1 MQKIKVNRYKK
12 TGATV
17 VVAFMCVVGLLP
29 FYSCAKQVVLAP
41 YDSFCVV
48 IDAGHGGIDGGG
60 IGKKLKLKESDVNLN
75 IAKKLEKTFCFAGFN
90 TVMTRSSQG
99 GLYGIL
105 SHGFKKRDMQ
115 KRAQII
121 NDANATAVVSIH
133 QNTCTD
139 LNRRG
144 AQVYYKQGDASGFA
158 LAENICK
165 RLNTLSQRGR
175 DCTVLA
181 ADFYIL
187 NVSPCASV
195 IVECGFLSNAE
206 DEKLLADDNYCEQL
220 SREIMYGV
228 TSYLMNIYNT

>member
-1 MQKIKVNRYKK
+1 MQIVKLNHYKK
-12 TGATV
+12 TGAGMLAALLFAV
-17 VVAFMCVVGLLP
+17 VCLFS
-29 FYSCAKQVVLAP
+29 SCAKQAVSAP
-41 YDSFCVV
+41 YDDFCIV

-60 IGKKLKLKESDVNLN
+60 VGKKSGIKESDVNLN

-90 TVMTRSSQG
+90 TVMTRYSQG

-115 KRAQII
+115 KRAEII
-121 NDANATAVVSIH
+121 KEANATVVISIH
-133 QNTCTD
+133 QNMCND

-144 AQVYYKQGDASGFA
+144 AQVYYKQGDASGLN

-175 DCTVLA
+175 NCTVLA
-181 ADFYIL
+181 ADFYVL

-206 DEKLLADDNYCEQL
+206 DEKLLADDDYCDRL
-220 SREIMYGV
+220 SREIMYG
-228 TSYLMNIYNT
+228 TTAYLTNLYKA